1 MVYTF
6 SKDVAIYLYII
17 FDLSLLF
24 KLYFGRHIS
33 LSFIMLTL
41 YIKTE
46 NTVIGVTVPSKSL
59 YVIKENI
66 AILVLF
72 IFYALLIA
80 SIDSTFQCKLFF
92 NLYTNVSLQS
102 VWAHFVI
109 FVGADLSVPFNQL
122 HFCVG
127 KR

>member
-6 SKDVAIYLYII
+6 RKDVAIYLYII
-17 FDLSLLF
+17 FHLSLF

-33 LSFIMLTL
+33 LCFIMLTL

-46 NTVIGVTVPSKSL
+46 NTVIGVTVPSKPL

-72 IFYALLIA
+72 IF
-80 SIDSTFQCKLFF
+80 
-92 NLYTNVSLQS
+92 
-102 VWAHFVI
+102 
-109 FVGADLSVPFNQL
+109 
-122 HFCVG
+122 
-127 KR
+127 

>member
-33 LSFIMLTL
+33 LCFIMLTL

-59 YVIKENI
+59 YVMKENI

-72 IFYALLIA
+72 IFYALLID

-102 VWAHFVI
+102 V
-109 FVGADLSVPFNQL
+109 
-122 HFCVG
+122 
-127 KR
+127 

>member
-1 MVYTF
+1 
-6 SKDVAIYLYII
+6 
-17 FDLSLLF
+17 
-24 KLYFGRHIS
+24 
-33 LSFIMLTL
+33 MLTL

-59 YVIKENI
+59 YVINENI

-72 IFYALLIA
+72 IFYALLID

-102 VWAHFVI
+102 V
-109 FVGADLSVPFNQL
+109 
-122 HFCVG
+122 
-127 KR
+127 

>member
-6 SKDVAIYLYII
+6 SKDIAIYLYII
-17 FDLSLLF
+17 FHLSLF
-24 KLYFGRHIS
+24 KLYFWRHIS

-46 NTVIGVTVPSKSL
+46 NTVTGVTVPSKSL

-72 IFYALLIA
+72 IF
-80 SIDSTFQCKLFF
+80 
-92 NLYTNVSLQS
+92 
-102 VWAHFVI
+102 
-109 FVGADLSVPFNQL
+109 
-122 HFCVG
+122 
-127 KR
+127 

>member
-6 SKDVAIYLYII
+6 SKDVAVYLYII
-17 FDLSLLF
+17 FHLLLF
-24 KLYFGRHIS
+24 KLYFWRHIS

-46 NTVIGVTVPSKSL
+46 NTVTGVTVPSKSL

-72 IFYALLIA
+72 IF
-80 SIDSTFQCKLFF
+80 
-92 NLYTNVSLQS
+92 
-102 VWAHFVI
+102 
-109 FVGADLSVPFNQL
+109 
-122 HFCVG
+122 
-127 KR
+127 

>member
-6 SKDVAIYLYII
+6 SKDVAVYLYII
-17 FDLSLLF
+17 FHLLLF
-24 KLYFGRHIS
+24 KLYFWRHIS

-72 IFYALLIA
+72 IF
-80 SIDSTFQCKLFF
+80 
-92 NLYTNVSLQS
+92 
-102 VWAHFVI
+102 
-109 FVGADLSVPFNQL
+109 
-122 HFCVG
+122 
-127 KR
+127 

>member
-17 FDLSLLF
+17 FDLSYCFLNYTLGDTFLLVSLCLHFTLRQKTLLLVLLF
-24 KLYFGRHIS
+24 H
-33 LSFIMLTL
+33 
-41 YIKTE
+41 
-46 NTVIGVTVPSKSL
+46 PSP

-72 IFYALLIA
+72 IFYALLID

-109 FVGADLSVPFNQL
+109 FAGADLSVPFNQS

>member
-17 FDLSLLF
+17 FHLSLF
-24 KLYFGRHIS
+24 KLYFWRHIS

-46 NTVIGVTVPSKSL
+46 NTVTGVTVPSKSL

-72 IFYALLIA
+72 IF
-80 SIDSTFQCKLFF
+80 
-92 NLYTNVSLQS
+92 
-102 VWAHFVI
+102 
-109 FVGADLSVPFNQL
+109 
-122 HFCVG
+122 
-127 KR
+127 

>member
-6 SKDVAIYLYII
+6 SKDVAICLYII

-72 IFYALLIA
+72 IFYALLID

>member
-33 LSFIMLTL
+33 LCFIMLTL

-72 IFYALLIA
+72 IFYALLID

-109 FVGADLSVPFNQL
+109 FAGADLSVPFNQS

>member
-46 NTVIGVTVPSKSL
+46 NTVIGVTVPFKSL
-59 YVIKENI
+59 YVIKENV

-72 IFYALLIA
+72 IFYALLID

-109 FVGADLSVPFNQL
+109 FVGADLSVPFNQS

>member
-33 LSFIMLTL
+33 LCFIMLTL

-72 IFYALLIA
+72 IFYALLID